1 MAEVYQLYGQRWA
14 IETDLQT
21 LKSTLCLDQL
31 TCVAPDMVAKEI
43 EMAITA
49 YNLVRALMS
58 LASKQSGIP
67 PRGYTFTKVRR
78 ISTFSVPP

>member
-1 MAEVYQLYGQRWA
+1 
-14 IETDLQT
+14 
-21 LKSTLCLDQL
+21 
-31 TCVAPDMVAKEI
+31 MVAKEI